1 MTKYHVTT
9 IELWKELVDYIVEAI
24 DPRDALDQVT
34 SGTVDLDDHE
44 NMEVD
49 EVIEVVK
56 IKPVDKR

>member
-49 EVIEVVK
+49 EVIEVVR